1 MLLTANGFDVRLWF
15 VVGSNNSAVILL
27 CILISTS
34 THTHTHTHMEN
45 SSRLV
50 HVRGNTRGCFS
61 QSVCLCVCGDHKSIA
76 LEIIRLSLAEPRRY
90 SYISAQAQI
99 HIQILTD
106 TSTHRYKYRQS
117 VLGNSLARLS
127 LKVCPRHAVAT
138 LKCLF
143 PIPIPQSIAI
153 RTTPNHLT
161 YIFFAPC
168 VCLS

>member
-1 MLLTANGFDVRLWF
+1 MATP
-15 VVGSNNSAVILL
+15 VGV
-27 CILISTS
+27 
-34 THTHTHTHMEN
+34 
-45 SSRLV
+45 
-50 HVRGNTRGCFS
+50 FS

-161 YIFFAPC
+161 YIFFLPPACAYHKFICATLHC
-168 VCLS
+168 VCVCVLLTFWVH